1 MSAILEVQDLCV
13 RAGRDAP
20 PLVNGVSFVL
30 RAGQSLTLLGESGSG
45 KSLLAHAI
53 MGRLPHG
60 IAAEGRMRLNDSE
73 MPVAAARRQWW
84 GREIA
89 LLPQEPWIALDPTMR
104 ALEQVFETHRFVAGL
119 DAAHARTRAR
129 DDLARLGLV
138 DAADKFPGTLSG
150 GMAQRVAFAATAAG
164 GARILIVDEPTKGL
178 DAGLRDQ
185 VIALLRSVVE
195 AGGIVLAISHDVA
208 VARAMDG
215 DVAVMLDARV
225 VERGKASHVLAE
237 PQHDYTKRLLAA
249 EPANWPRYQVP
260 SPRDS
265 SRVLEAKRVAKRFGT
280 RTLFEDVDLVAH
292 RGERLAIVGA
302 SGSGKTT
309 LGNVLL
315 GLARSDAGSVKRG
328 PDLERVAFQKLYQD
342 PVASFAPRITLRRA
356 LADVI
361 GRHRLPWSGVEA
373 LLARLRLPAALLDRL
388 PHQVSGGEL
397 QRIALLRVLLLRP
410 ALVFADEPT
419 SRLDPVMQ
427 KETMDLLVQVLGERG
442 SALLLVT
449 HDPTIAHRVADRVV
463 AIGH

>member
-1 MSAILEVQDLCV
+1 MSVTLEVRDLCV

-20 PLVNGVSFVL
+20 PLVNGVSFAL
-30 RAGQSLTLLGESGSG
+30 RTGESLTLLGESGSG
-45 KSLLAHAI
+45 KSLLAQAV
-53 MGRLPHG
+53 MGMLPRG
-60 IAAEGRMRLNDSE
+60 LTPEGRMRLNDVD

-84 GREIA
+84 GRDIA
-89 LLPQEPWIALDPTMR
+89 LLPQEPWTALDPTMR
-104 ALEQVFETHRFVAGL
+104 ALEQVVETHRFVAGS
-119 DAAHARTRAR
+119 DEARARARGR
-129 DDLARLGLV
+129 DDLERLGLA

-178 DAGLRDQ
+178 DAGLRHH
-185 VIALLRSVVE
+185 VIALLKSVVE

-225 VERGKASHVLAE
+225 VEQGKASRVLAE
-237 PQHDYTKRLLAA
+237 PEHAYTKRLLAA
-249 EPANWPRYQVP
+249 EPANWPRYEV
-260 SPRDS
+260 SASRDTS
-265 SRVLEAKRVAKRFGT
+265 CVLEAKCVSKRFGT
-280 RTLFEDVDLVAH
+280 RMLFENVDLAVH
-292 RGERLAIVGA
+292 RGERVAVVGF

-309 LGNVLL
+309 LGDVLL
-315 GLARSDAGSVKRG
+315 GLAESDGGSVRRAPNLNK
-328 PDLERVAFQKLYQD
+328 VAFQKLYQD

-356 LADVI
+356 LEGVVH
-361 GRHRLPWSGVEA
+361 RHRLQWSAVDA
-373 LLARLRLPAALLDRL
+373 LLAQLRLPAALLDRF
-388 PHQVSGGEL
+388 PAQVSGGEL

-427 KETMDLLVQVLGERG
+427 KETMDLLVQGLGERE

-449 HDPTIAHRVADRVV
+449 HDPAIADRVADRVV